1 MVVILTSVAP
11 IVHMPSHTSAARTDV
26 HHGTLPRPAEPSASS
41 STSISGTLSSAEVEQ
56 TGYVTSEAY
65 IARTDSARSAMGN
78 LSFDTVH
85 RWVTSSAEV
94 QVADLARLYVVNGSF
109 DDGNP
114 GTNDAPNGTPEYHP
128 FGWGAIS
135 KATGSGQTQRAS
147 YETSGEKFVT
157 VENQGYPNHPTKP
170 SYEHYAGTYVFWNQ
184 TFDNV
189 PFTDQFELNFD
200 YLYLR
205 GPLQS
210 SGGDFLLGNCSV
222 TVLVDGVRVWS
233 RSLLTLDSRGA
244 WFHMGPISVS
254 VPSVGSVSNISVG
267 LVIDESMVLD
277 PEADY
282 DGDGFADGML
292 NTAYITVELD
302 NVELRSVTPPSF
314 EEVDL
319 QFHVEGL
326 HTTVT
331 GTGGSGSASIDN
343 GSYWTD
349 SPVDFWLTSN
359 VSTYFEYSVRLLVHR
374 FGNSTT
380 TTDIDQ
386 EGVTFSASP
395 SSPCRLTF
403 YVYVGYTGDL
413 ESRNLQVRTP
423 SDWANFTVYD
433 SFMANV
439 TGLCTIGQGVVE
451 IPDSLL
457 DTLGWWMF
465 RAASPNYVNSVA
477 TEMLNEPSGSWF
489 ESSVMRVYNVS
500 RAKTVIGTTSPQ
512 PLAGSEFTVRWLMP
526 NNSIW
531 HENVTTGSGT
541 DTFNSLEVT
550 FGPTNTCAGEWK
562 VLVAWNN
569 GTEVGVGCANFSLVR
584 TLDIEPVYRL
594 IDTDVNST
602 ISASVRITDAHTGK
616 PVLDSSLT
624 VLGNWNGGSV
634 TFFPNELHNRWTGEF
649 NATIASPGN
658 NTVTVTAVGP
668 FYDSVEC
675 SFVIR
680 VLFLGNSLSANVT
693 SLYLPFGATE
703 SVEFEFVDVHGQG
716 IEGAHLSFNV
726 STGPDDGIE
735 CTPPSELGGGRY
747 LASFK
752 SSVAGTYA
760 LRVVAAKEFYASA
773 DLTLLIF
780 VGEIP
785 TTLSAENGSAASI
798 TFGETFNLVL
808 SYANESGSGVAGANV
823 TVTEVNPSS
832 GVLYYPTEDL
842 GNGTYRVRLVPYAS
856 GVYVVVVSASKANFQ
871 KQYYSFT
878 LAVAEAPMF
887 LTSTE
892 TAIAVTVGDWHEV
905 HLFVNDSA
913 GVYLPN
919 ASLNIVDPPTQLA
932 NYSIVD
938 LQNGSYLLGFT
949 FNSTGAYHL
958 AVTAEVQNHARQTIT
973 FAVSVLPVPTTLSD
987 RSGSSAV
994 ATMVGVPYEIVLL
1007 YERTD
1012 CSMLI
1017 EGATISVYVEKGPA
1031 IEWAATCNE
1040 SGYVLRLVASTT
1052 GRRIV
1057 TVTASR
1063 PLYESGYFMFVFD
1076 VSPLPTALTADGL
1089 PEILLF
1095 NRSESFIVEY
1105 YSTTNSSGIGG
1116 ATIDV
1121 SGSGH
1126 EWFGWQDLGDGR
1138 YNITIRP
1145 VGLGRYTVEFV
1156 ISKMGFV
1163 SQKLVI
1169 SYEVAEI
1176 PVAIQMNP
1184 IIWHE
1189 GSALVISLQVVELG
1203 SGQAVTG
1210 ATVECTILIPE
1221 SVPVSIVLHEDPPG
1235 TYSAAADIPFVD
1247 TDSYTLQIRVIKEYY
1262 RLQGDTYITS
1272 VVLVPDYQQRVL
1284 QQMVAAS
1291 TPLALAVVVGVVAA
1305 AATRIRK
1312 KRQRER
1318 HRVANKMKQRIDD
1331 AHNLVGVLV
1340 LHRHSGLPIYSYFLK
1355 QVMDEAMVSAFV
1367 TAIVHFRFEMSS
1379 AEDIEG
1385 RIVPVSDV
1393 MRVVFTRNLI
1403 CAFVTMAPPSSRH
1416 EELFLQFA
1424 EMVRLRFDFEM
1435 EAPPT
1440 EVPGPAVTHFLNDL
1454 VEETLDG
1461 VLRHTFVIARPDSI
1475 DRKFAPLT
1483 AAADKFEERRFK
1495 IHDVVREM
1503 IAMGV
1508 SMVDAYILV
1517 SEALEGGIIVPE
1529 PNRESRS
1536 QRDEETDGSASVD
1549 E

>member
-1 MVVILTSVAP
+1 MSEARAD
-11 IVHMPSHTSAARTDV
+11 MPHDA
-26 HHGTLPRPAEPSASS
+26 LPSPTEESAST
-41 STSISGTLSSAEVEQ
+41 STLISGTLNPAGIEQ
-56 TGYVTSEAY
+56 TGYVTSEMY
-65 IARTDSARSAMGN
+65 IVRTDTMGSATGN
-78 LSFDTVH
+78 LSFDTAH
-85 RWVTSSAEV
+85 HWVASSAEA
-94 QVADLARLYVVNGSF
+94 QVSNLARLYVVNGSF
-109 DDGNP
+109 DDGIP
-114 GTNDAPNGTPEYHP
+114 GTNDAPNGTPQYHP

-135 KATGSGQTQRAS
+135 KATGWGQTQRAS
-147 YETSGEKFVT
+147 YETSGEKFVA

-189 PFTDQFELNFD
+189 PFTDQFELSFD

-210 SGGDFLLGNCSV
+210 TKGDSLAGNCSV
-222 TVLVDGVRVWS
+222 AVFVNGVRVWNK
-233 RSLLTLDSRGA
+233 SLLTLEFRGT
-244 WFHMGPISVS
+244 WYHVGPIGAT
-254 VPSVGSVSNISVG
+254 VPSIGRISNISVG
-267 LVIDESMVLD
+267 LVIDDTMVLD

-302 NVELRSVTPPSF
+302 NVELRSAAPPSF
-314 EEVDL
+314 EQVDL
-319 QFHVEGL
+319 QFHVDTL
-326 HTTVT
+326 SAAVT
-331 GTGGSGSASIDN
+331 GTDGSGSAAVTN

-374 FGNSTT
+374 LGNSTT

-386 EGVTFSASP
+386 EGVSFTAAP
-395 SSPCRLTF
+395 SSAPSLTF
-403 YVYVGYTGDL
+403 YVYVGYTGNLD
-413 ESRNLQVRTP
+413 SRNLEVTVP
-423 SDWANFTVYD
+423 TDWTNFTVYD
-433 SFMANV
+433 SFMSDV
-439 TGLCTIGQGVVE
+439 TGLCKVSPGIVQ

-465 RAASPNYVNSVA
+465 RATSPNYVSSVA
-477 TEMLNEPSGSWF
+477 TEVFN
-489 ESSVMRVYNVS
+489 ESSSGWFDSSLMRVYNVS
-500 RAKTVIGTTSPQ
+500 RAKAVVGTTSPQ
-512 PLAGSEFTVRWLMP
+512 IIAGSEFTVRWVMP

-569 GTEVGVGCANFSLVR
+569 GTEVGVDCANFSLVR

-658 NTVTVTAVGP
+658 NTVTVTAGGP

-716 IEGAHLSFNV
+716 IERAHLSFNV
-726 STGPDDGIE
+726 STGPDDGVE
-735 CTPPSELGGGRY
+735 CTSPSELGAGRY

-752 SSVAGTYA
+752 SSVAGTYT
-760 LRVVAAKEFYASA
+760 LKVVAAKEFYAPA

-832 GVLYYPTEDL
+832 GVLCYPTEDL

-892 TAIAVTVGDWHEV
+892 TAIAVTVGDWYEV

-919 ASLNIVDPPTQLA
+919 ASLNVVDPPTQLA

-938 LQNGSYLLGFT
+938 LQNGSYMLGFT

-987 RSGSSAV
+987 RSGSSA
-994 ATMVGVPYEIVLL
+994 ASTMVGVAYEIVLV

-1012 CSMLI
+1012 CSKLI
-1017 EGATISVYVEKGPA
+1017 EGATISVYVEKGPS
-1031 IEWAATCNE
+1031 IEWATTFNGSA
-1040 SGYVLRLVASTT
+1040 YVLRLVASTT

-1057 TVTASR
+1057 TVTASK

-1089 PEILLF
+1089 PETLLF
-1095 NRSESFIVEY
+1095 NRSESFVVDY
-1105 YSTTNSSGIGG
+1105 YCTTNNSGISG

-1126 EWFGWQDLGDGR
+1126 EWFGWQDLGDGH

-1169 SYEVAEI
+1169 SFEVAEI
-1176 PVAIQMNP
+1176 PVAIRMGP

-1203 SGQAVTG
+1203 TGQAVTG
-1210 ATVECTILIPE
+1210 ATVECTILVPE
-1221 SVPVSIVLHEDPPG
+1221 SVPVSTVLHEDPPG
-1235 TYSAAADIPFVD
+1235 TYSAAADVPFVD

-1291 TPLALAVVVGVVAA
+1291 TPLALAVVAGVVAA
-1305 AATRIRK
+1305 AATRIRRR
-1312 KRQRER
+1312 RQRER
-1318 HRVANKMKQRIDD
+1318 HRVAIEMKQRIDD
-1331 AHNLVGVLV
+1331 VHNLVGVLV

-1367 TAIVHFRFEMSS
+1367 TAIAHFRFEMSS

-1393 MRVVFTRNLI
+1393 IRVVFTRNLI
-1403 CAFVTMAPPSSRH
+1403 CAFVTMAPPPSRH

-1475 DRKFAPLT
+1475 DRKFAPLA
-1483 AAADKFEERRFK
+1483 AAADNFEECRFK
-1495 IHDVVREM
+1495 IQDVVREM

-1508 SMVDAYILV
+1508 PMVDAYILV
-1517 SEALEGGIIVPE
+1517 SEALEDGTIVPE
-1529 PNRESRS
+1529 PDRESGL
-1536 QRDEETDGSASVD
+1536 QRDEETDGSAGVD